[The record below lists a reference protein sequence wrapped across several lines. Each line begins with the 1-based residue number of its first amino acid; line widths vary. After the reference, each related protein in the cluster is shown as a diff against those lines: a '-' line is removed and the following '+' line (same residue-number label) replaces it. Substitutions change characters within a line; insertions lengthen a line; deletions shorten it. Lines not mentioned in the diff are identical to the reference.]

1 MMCEILKL
9 YINECALLNNILQDA
24 CEKAKVDL
32 LGNPEENVKYTYAIA
47 KAIEEMGHTVELI
60 FTYQRQTMK
69 TVNAL
74 VLKEEFDRKKAEK
87 LTMTWDKHREYVN
100 NWKKDND
107 VFLCNALGLEDG
119 PPYKFLMIAPSTS
132 KKQVLFLQEVIQA
145 DAAHMSFGKYT
156 LY

>member
-1 MMCEILKL
+1 MVRAACCREGDDTNTIPPNLRYIEEKGLHIPFKSKWIAHVLWTAIKDTRGLPYQMMCEILKL

-87 LTMTWDKHREYVN
+87 LTMT
-100 NWKKDND
+100 
-107 VFLCNALGLEDG
+107 
-119 PPYKFLMIAPSTS
+119 
-132 KKQVLFLQEVIQA
+132 
-145 DAAHMSFGKYT
+145 
-156 LY
+156 